1 MNRLLAAERRACEL
15 AASVGDHFIHIHVE
29 LGAAA
34 GHPDVQRKHVVML
47 AVEDFIA
54 DLNDQLVRLV
64 IEPFAG
70 SIYVGGCLFQDRVGR
85 DHFARYQILADAEM
99 LERALCLR
107 SPEFV
112 GGDVDLAKAI
122 HLFANVASHVSDLL
136 ETHVEPRRNNWMPS
150 ALKADPDPLCALACS
165 MRALSDGYKRPALPY
180 DRLCK
185 SAL

>member
-1 MNRLLAAERRACEL
+1 
-15 AASVGDHFIHIHVE
+15 
-29 LGAAA
+29 
-34 GHPDVQRKHVVML
+34 ML

-70 SIYVGGCLFQDRVGR
+70 LIYVGGCLLQDRIGR

-112 GGDVDLAKAI
+112 GGGDCLAKAI
-122 HLFANVASHVSDLL
+122 HFFANFASHVYDLL
-136 ETHVEPRRNNWMPS
+136 ETHVQPTLHNSLPS
-150 ALKADPDPLCALACS
+150 SLQA
-165 MRALSDGYKRPALPY
+165 
-180 DRLCK
+180 
-185 SAL
+185 